1 MSLAVYSN
9 HLQHLASTT
18 SSSSGSAIRHGH
30 GPILLS
36 PTQPIEHHIMN
47 LIILIKCTCHSV
59 SIQLLSHKIGLYLA
73 ATVMPKTLK
82 SITEINNKLQHA
94 DIVKAGVKY
103 SIRFLLNFFEIV
115 LVWRNPTNL
124 WLNLT
129 HVHVCVQSIL
139 CSTQCAQCCMATK
152 GRNPLGELVGN

>member
-18 SSSSGSAIRHGH
+18 SSYSGSAIRHGH

-59 SIQLLSHKIGLYLA
+59 SIQLLSHKIGLHLA
-73 ATVMPKTLK
+73 ATVMPKILK

-103 SIRFLLNFFEIV
+103 SIRFLLDFF
-115 LVWRNPTNL
+115 RNCSR
-124 WLNLT
+124 LT
-129 HVHVCVQSIL
+129 QPNQPMVEP
-139 CSTQCAQCCMATK
+139 
-152 GRNPLGELVGN
+152 NPRPCLRAINTLFHTLRTMLHGH